1 MSSLTIEDLK
11 KVIVLGDL
19 PDAHLQWILDHSE
32 YSQFEDGTQIKK
44 TGDEA
49 DVMIIVMEGRIS
61 FYFDYHGRLVYYFHY
76 SNDVQTGGVGG
87 LLPHSR
93 MKVYPGCSF
102 ANGHVRCLK
111 LHKQYFPDLESLNP
125 GFVQRLIGYMT
136 ERAKLVATTQ
146 SHYEKVNALG
156 QLAAGIAHELNNPAA
171 AINRIADELSKRLT
185 RNYELTKKLLQC
197 HITPEHIQHIHTLVE
212 GKEDTATHSVKLT
225 ALQRMEYE
233 DELEEWLEENGV
245 QGREMAETFSEVGLS
260 MEDLGN
266 IHNELGQEAFVL
278 VLPWLENL
286 LSTHKVIKDLG
297 DASSRISQ
305 LVGSIKSHVQMDRG
319 GDLQSTNIHQDI
331 ENTLTLLGFKLR
343 EKNIEVKK
351 NFCND
356 LPPVPVYVGELNQVW
371 TNLIDNAIYALENKG
386 LLTIETSCDPKNV
399 TVCITDNGTGIPAE
413 IVSRIFDPFF
423 TTKKVGE
430 GTGIGLDIVNKVVKR
445 HNGEIKVSSVPGR
458 TEFIVSLPI
467 NTTVIKIMMVFI
479 WRKRPLVPATPKRP
493 LPNTAKTL

>member
-1 MSSLTIEDLK
+1 MPSLTIEDLK

-19 PDAHLQWILDHSE
+19 PEAQLQWILDHSE
-32 YSQFEDGTQIKK
+32 YSEYEDGTQIKK

-49 DVMIIVMEGRIS
+49 DVMIIVMEGKIS
-61 FYFDYHGRLVYYFHY
+61 FYFDYHGRLVYYFY
-76 SNDVQTGGVGG
+76 YCNDVQTGGVGG

-111 LHKQYFPDLESLNP
+111 LHKQYFPDLELLNP
-125 GFVQRLIGYMT
+125 DFVQRLIGYMT

-212 GKEDTATHSVKLT
+212 SKEGTAAQRAKLT

-245 QGREMAETFSEVGLS
+245 EAREIAETFSEVGFS
-260 MEDLGN
+260 IEELGN
-266 IHNELGQEAFVL
+266 ISNEVGKEALVF

-286 LSTHKVIKDLG
+286 LSTHKIIKDLG

-305 LVGSIKSHVQMDRG
+305 LVSSIKSHVQMDRG
-319 GDLQSTNIHQDI
+319 GDLQPTNIHQDL
-331 ENTLTLLGFKLR
+331 ENTLTLLAFKIR
-343 EKNIEVKK
+343 EKNIGVKK
-351 NFCND
+351 KFCNN
-356 LPPVPVYVGELNQVW
+356 LPPVPAYVGDLNQVW
-371 TNLIDNAIYALENKG
+371 TNLIDNAIYALGNQG
-386 LLTIETSCDPKNV
+386 VLTIETFCDPKNV
-399 TVCITDNGTGIPAE
+399 MVCIADNGKGIPEE
-413 IVSRIFDPFF
+413 IISRIFDPFF

-458 TEFIVSLPI
+458 TEFVVSLPI
-467 NTTVIKIMMVFI
+467 TQQETK
-479 WRKRPLVPATPKRP
+479 
-493 LPNTAKTL
+493 

>member
-1 MSSLTIEDLK
+1 MPSLTIEDLK

-19 PDAHLQWILDHSE
+19 PDAQLQWILDHSE
-32 YSQFEDGTQIKK
+32 YSEYEDGTQIKK

-49 DVMIIVMEGRIS
+49 DVMIIVIEGKIS
-61 FYFDYHGRLVYYFHY
+61 FYFDYHGRLVYYFY
-76 SNDVQTGGVGG
+76 YCNDAQTGGVGG

-111 LHKQYFPDLESLNP
+111 LHKQYFPDLELLNP
-125 GFVQRLIGYMT
+125 DFVQRLIGYMT

-185 RNYELTKKLLQC
+185 RNYELTQKLLHC
-197 HITPEHIQHIHTLVE
+197 KITQEHMQHIQTLLEEKE
-212 GKEDTATHSVKLT
+212 GTAAQKVKLT

-245 QGREMAETFSEVGLS
+245 KAREIAETFSEVGFS
-260 MEDLGN
+260 IEEFKD
-266 IHNELGQEAFVL
+266 IYIELGQEAFIL

-286 LSTHKVIKDLG
+286 LSTNKIIKDLD

-319 GDLQSTNIHQDI
+319 GDLQPTNIHQDI
-331 ENTLTLLGFKLR
+331 ENTLTLLGFKIR
-343 EKNIEVKK
+343 DKNIEVRKK
-351 NFCND
+351 FCND
-356 LPPVPVYVGELNQVW
+356 LPSVPAYIGELNQVW
-371 TNLIDNAIYALENKG
+371 TNLIDNAIYALDRNG
-386 LLTIETSCDPKNV
+386 VLTIETSCDPKNV
-399 TVCITDNGTGIPAE
+399 TICITDNGKGIPAE
-413 IVSRIFDPFF
+413 IISRIFDPFF

-430 GTGIGLDIVNKVVKR
+430 GTGIGLDIVNKVIKR
-445 HNGEIKVSSVPGR
+445 HKGEIKVSSVPGR
-458 TEFIVSLPI
+458 TEFVVSLPI
-467 NTTVIKIMMVFI
+467 VQQ
-479 WRKRPLVPATPKRP
+479 
-493 LPNTAKTL
+493 